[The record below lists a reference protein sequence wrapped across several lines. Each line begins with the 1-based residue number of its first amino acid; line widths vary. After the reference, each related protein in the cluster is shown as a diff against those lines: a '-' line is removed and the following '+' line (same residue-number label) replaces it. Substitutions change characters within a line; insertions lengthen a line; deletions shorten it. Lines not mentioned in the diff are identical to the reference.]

1 MKKTILA
8 ISVGAA
14 IALSAVPSMA
24 QTTGSDPRTR
34 SIKEMKLVDAPVRAA
49 LQMLFQYVPELN
61 VAIAPDV
68 EGFVTVSLSNVPFE
82 TALRTIARINQPQLT
97 FRREDNVYSIS
108 VRPAPTMDMGQMGMQ
123 EIIEEPEV
131 LPERRVQKISLNFA
145 NASDIGQIFGASAP
159 ISRAN
164 AFTMGGNYGGGFG
177 NSGFG
182 NSGFGNS
189 GFGNSGFGN
198 FGLGNSGFGN
208 SGFGNSGF
216 GNRGGGFGGGNWGG
230 GGRIGGF

>member
-1 MKKTILA
+1 MKKTVLA
-8 ISVGAA
+8 ITVGAA

-34 SIKEMKLVDAPVRAA
+34 TIKEMKLVDAPVRAA

-82 TALRTIARINQPQLT
+82 TALRTIARINQPPLT

-108 VRPAPTMDMGQMGMQ
+108 VRPAPTMDQTQMGMQ
-123 EIIEEPEV
+123 EVIEEPEV

-145 NASDIGQIFGASAP
+145 SASDIGQIFGASAP

-164 AFTMGGNYGGGFG
+164 SFTMGGGGGYGNTGFGGGFG

-182 NSGFGNS
+182 GGFGNS
-189 GFGNSGFGN
+189 GFGGGFGN
-198 FGLGNSGFGN
+198 TGFGGGFGN
-208 SGFGNSGF
+208 TGF
-216 GNRGGGFGGGNWGG
+216 GNRTGGFGGGNWGG